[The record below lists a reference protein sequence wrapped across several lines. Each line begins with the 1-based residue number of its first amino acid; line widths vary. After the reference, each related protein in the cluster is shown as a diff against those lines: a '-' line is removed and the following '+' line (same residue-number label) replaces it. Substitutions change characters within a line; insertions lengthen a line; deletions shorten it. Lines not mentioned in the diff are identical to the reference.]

1 MTCPLELAKDWAPG
15 RAYTLHQGVAP
26 LLVSVPHAGR
36 ELPPALLSRLVPRA
50 HEVEDTDWHVD
61 RIYKF
66 VQDLGA
72 SFLVP
77 RFSRYLVDLNRPPE
91 NIPMYP
97 GANNTGICPTTFFD
111 GTPLYRA
118 GQMPTDHDVNERI
131 RDYWKPYHDAIT
143 AEMVRLHSHHG
154 YVVLWDGHS
163 ICSEVPWLF
172 EGRLPDLNLGTVDA
186 TSCSPSLRSLCAEVL
201 AGQRQLSSAI
211 DGRFKGGHITR
222 FYGRPEQG
230 WHAIQMEMTWS
241 SYLDESRP
249 QHWNPARAEPTR
261 SVLQT
266 LIENILDWHPPSI
279 EILDDAIRAPG
290 IK

>member
-1 MTCPLELAKDWAPG
+1 M
-15 RAYTLHQGVAP
+15 
-26 LLVSVPHAGR
+26 
-36 ELPPALLSRLVPRA
+36 
-50 HEVEDTDWHVD
+50 
-61 RIYKF
+61 
-66 VQDLGA
+66 
-72 SFLVP
+72 
-77 RFSRYLVDLNRPPE
+77 
-91 NIPMYP
+91 
-97 GANNTGICPTTFFD
+97 
-111 GTPLYRA
+111 
-118 GQMPTDHDVNERI
+118 
-131 RDYWKPYHDAIT
+131 
-143 AEMVRLHSHHG
+143 
-154 YVVLWDGHS
+154 
-163 ICSEVPWLF
+163 
-172 EGRLPDLNLGTVDA
+172 
-186 TSCSPSLRSLCAEVL
+186 L